1 MTGFQ
6 SKRLM
11 SDSRYADPV
20 TIDHIIELRK
30 EIAKLEMQ
38 LENTLAWVKK
48 NVNQE
53 LKDENSLLR
62 QENKQLWRELILFMP
77 HKEGE

>member
-30 EIAKLEMQ
+30 QIAKLEMQ
-38 LENTLAWVKK
+38 LENTLAWVGPVRRENEK
-48 NVNQE
+48 
-53 LKDENSLLR
+53 LKAEIERMDCWNFR
-62 QENKQLWRELILFMP
+62 GQND
-77 HKEGE
+77 

>member
-30 EIAKLEMQ
+30 QIAKLEMQ
-38 LENTLAWVKK
+38 LENALAWVGPVRRENERLKAEMERILSSMKK
-48 NVNQE
+48 G
-53 LKDENSLLR
+53 
-62 QENKQLWRELILFMP
+62 
-77 HKEGE
+77 GE